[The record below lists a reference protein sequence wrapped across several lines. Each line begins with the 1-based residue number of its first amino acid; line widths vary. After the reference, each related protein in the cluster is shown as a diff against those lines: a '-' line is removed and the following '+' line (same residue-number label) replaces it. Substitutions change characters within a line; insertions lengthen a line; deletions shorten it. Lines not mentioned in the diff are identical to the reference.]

1 MQLIGVHLMLLAL
14 YRIRNN
20 VVVAGLSL
28 LLQTWK
34 GSTISGIPK
43 AKRSLSNFP
52 SKNLFLVLLLAMAVQ
67 EGSWHGPLS
76 GLLITPWASQPKR
89 ITPIPPVMVPQESAM
104 PPRKNP
110 LLPISPLISNF
121 LLISSLFKLLQR
133 SLDLSLL
140 GLLLIPIGST
150 IKVVF

>member
-1 MQLIGVHLMLLAL
+1 MQLIGVQQMLLAL
-14 YRIRNN
+14 YRTRNN
-20 VVVAGLSL
+20 AVVAGRFL

-52 SKNLFLVLLLAMAVQ
+52 SKNLFLVLLLAMAALA
-67 EGSWHGPLS
+67 GSWHGPLS

-89 ITPIPPVMVPQESAM
+89 ITPIPPVMVPQESAI
-104 PPRKNP
+104 PTKKSP

-121 LLISSLFKLLQR
+121 LLISSLFKLL
-133 SLDLSLL
+133 
-140 GLLLIPIGST
+140 
-150 IKVVF
+150 

>member
-20 VVVAGLSL
+20 VVVAGLFL

-34 GSTISGIPK
+34 GSTISGIPRVK
-43 AKRSLSNFP
+43 ASLLNSLN
-52 SKNLFLVLLLAMAVQ
+52 KNLFLVLSLVWAVM
-67 EGSWHGPLS
+67 EAIWYGHLN

-104 PPRKNP
+104 PPKKSP
-110 LLPISPLISNF
+110 LLPISSLISNF
-121 LLISSLFKLLQR
+121 LLINCLFKLL
-133 SLDLSLL
+133 
-140 GLLLIPIGST
+140 
-150 IKVVF
+150 

>member
-1 MQLIGVHLMLLAL
+1 MLLVL
-14 YRIRNN
+14 YRISRN

-34 GSTISGIPK
+34 DSTISGIPRAK
-43 AKRSLSNFP
+43 ASLLNFL
-52 SKNLFLVLLLAMAVQ
+52 SKNLFPVPSLIKVVLA
-67 EGSWHGPLS
+67 GSWHGPLS

-104 PPRKNP
+104 PPKKSP

-121 LLISSLFKLLQR
+121 LLINCLFKLL
-133 SLDLSLL
+133 
-140 GLLLIPIGST
+140 
-150 IKVVF
+150 

>member
-1 MQLIGVHLMLLAL
+1 MKRRDLLTGVQQTLLAL
-14 YRIRNN
+14 YRISNS
-20 VVVAGLSL
+20 VVVAELSQ

-34 GSTISGIPK
+34 GSTISGIPRVK
-43 AKRSLSNFP
+43 ASLLNFLN
-52 SKNLFLVLLLAMAVQ
+52 KNLFLVLLLAMAVQ

-104 PPRKNP
+104 PPKKSP

-121 LLISSLFKLLQR
+121 LLISSLFKLL
-133 SLDLSLL
+133 
-140 GLLLIPIGST
+140 
-150 IKVVF
+150 